1 MLLPQGADGGPLTS
15 FTLTVFIASAYQMLL
30 NREVRTTGPLSTGR
44 HFRRS
49 CGVLFDFD
57 YWLRAFRALPG
68 RIGFVDA
75 VQALVEDARPYFA
88 AADIQALRA
97 AAEQA
102 VCGSGAGSAG

>member
-1 MLLPQGADGGPLTS
+1 MTW
-15 FTLTVFIASAYQMLL
+15 
-30 NREVRTTGPLSTGR
+30 R

-49 CGVLFDFD
+49 CGGLFDFD

-102 VCGSGAGSAG
+102 VCGSGAGSAN